1 MYTYTHKIIFIYV
14 FISMFLQF
22 REGAAPTD
30 GFSFQSIVSRPHSTG
45 MYTCRYVFADIHIRV
60 YICVQVVKL

>member
-1 MYTYTHKIIFIYV
+1 
-14 FISMFLQF
+14 MFLQF

-45 MYTCRYVFADIHIRV
+45 MYSCRYVFADIHKYIYV
-60 YICVQVVKL
+60 YMCTSSICRYVYMCKSS